1 VCVVKEG
8 KWCKWRGGA
17 MIEFA
22 LVLPIFIVLVFGII
36 EFSILF
42 YNKAVITNASRE
54 GARYGIIERVP
65 TYATTAQIIAYT
77 KERCEDHLIT
87 FGTPGEE
94 PVVTATPSANPPDTG
109 DLLTVEV
116 SYLYTY
122 LVLSSL
128 LNINQTVNLTATTVM
143 AYE

>member
-1 VCVVKEG
+1 MARER
-8 KWCKWRGGA
+8 KWCNWRGGA

-22 LVLPIFIVLVFGII
+22 LVLPVFIILVFGII

-65 TYATTAQIIAYT
+65 TYATSSQIIAYT
-77 KERCEDHLIT
+77 KERCEDQLIT
-87 FGTPGEE
+87 FGASAAE

-122 LVLSSL
+122 LVMSSL
-128 LNINQTVNLTATTVM
+128 LNINQTVNLSATTVM